1 MERHTSI
8 QYGRKELGSYKV
20 AASILTPSRNVSE
33 HCKRIV
39 ISLSSRMKIK
49 MKTISGVEMDEMGID
64 RQPLRVDFPW
74 RLLERLTASGTG
86 KRCSNESPDHG
97 VSTAFVAPDWC
108 VQLSHGSRRR
118 LRARFGRQ
126 GGVLRARTRRL
137 IFLVCGE
144 VNIAV
149 TPTQL
154 QTKGLR

>member
-74 RLLERLTASGTG
+74 RLLERLTAVGQAKGAPMRVQT
-86 KRCSNESPDHG
+86 
-97 VSTAFVAPDWC
+97 TAYP
-108 VQLSHGSRRR
+108 QR
-118 LRARFGRQ
+118 L
-126 GGVLRARTRRL
+126 LRL
-137 IFLVCGE
+137 IGVCNYPTGPVVVFVQGLADKE
-144 VNIAV
+144 VSCGPGHV
-149 TPTQL
+149 GSSSSSVE
-154 QTKGLR
+154 K